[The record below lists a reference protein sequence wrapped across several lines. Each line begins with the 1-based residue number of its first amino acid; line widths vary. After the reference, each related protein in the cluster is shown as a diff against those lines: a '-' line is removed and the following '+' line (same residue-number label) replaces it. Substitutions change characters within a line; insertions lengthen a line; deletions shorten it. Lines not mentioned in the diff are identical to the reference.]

1 VTAKNGSFILS
12 TSTEG
17 VIRIWNPD
25 FSSLKSEV
33 KTGHEISWADINYD
47 CNQIV
52 VFSGSQSTIS
62 ILDL

>member
-1 VTAKNGSFILS
+1 MTAKNGSFILS

-17 VIRIWNPD
+17 VIRIWSPD

-52 VFSGSQSTIS
+52 VFSGS
-62 ILDL
+62 